1 MDPFLMGN
9 KMKTP
14 SLFLALAV
22 VVCCHRVPAQWV
34 LTSAPYGG
42 DITCLLPCPNGS
54 GGTYLYV
61 GTADGNG
68 MGGGVFRSTD
78 NGVSWTA
85 ADTQFPR
92 VAAVSTIAAAPAFAR
107 GMMIFAGTGSG
118 DSPGQGAFVSNNNGK
133 SWTPISQGLPGH
145 HYSPTGFQPILGMAA
160 IPNAQGE
167 GISTIVVAT
176 WNRGVYRSTDNGASW
191 TAACE
196 GLPKSYDATTYDIV
210 NCLTISDTNIFA
222 GTWQHGVFLS
232 TNGGASWTP
241 AGNGLPK
248 NYDYD
253 PIKCLE
259 SHGSNLFAGTFSGAF
274 MSTDNGANWTA
285 ANGGLPYG
293 KYSTT
298 LTPISCLFSTGQTL
312 FAGTPDYGIFRSTSN
327 GTEWTPNNVGLPRK
341 SSDTTSYTPAGCFAS
356 SGQILF
362 AGIGPDV
369 YRSTDNGTTWS
380 AASIA
385 LNNSS
390 CSINAFAASDGN
402 LFAGGAGG
410 LDRSTDNGQK
420 WTPVTQ
426 RFSSFFVHAL
436 ATVGKNL
443 FLGRDQ
449 DLGGFGT
456 SLPLSPKR
464 HGVFLSTDNGM
475 TWTST
480 NNTGLYLQVYAF
492 VVANSTLLAG
502 TSHGVFATTNNG
514 ATWQRVNAGLTDTV
528 INALATRPNVRGMIT
543 FAGTSQ
549 KGIFRSHASG
559 NVWTAVNVGLTDTSI
574 TALAV
579 SESYDDIVFAGTA
592 HGLFRS
598 MNLGAN
604 WTPANHGLTDTNI
617 TCLLVNGSNVFAGT
631 YEGGVFLSTN
641 NGASWTSFNSGLP
654 PGTTIASL
662 GVAGTN
668 LLVGSWGCVWR
679 RPLADITTS
688 IVPQATAF
696 LHAFSLS
703 QNYPNPFN
711 PSTTIRYGLPAR
723 SLVTLAVFNTLGQ
736 QVAILQN
743 GEQDAG
749 YHEVKFDASGLSSGV
764 YFYRLQAGGFVET
777 RKFVLIK

>member
-1 MDPFLMGN
+1 
-9 KMKTP
+9 MKTP
-14 SLFLALAV
+14 PLFLALAV
-22 VVCCHRVPAQWV
+22 VVCCPRVPAQWV

-92 VAAVSTIAAAPAFAR
+92 VAAVSTIAAAPAFTR

-118 DSPGQGAFVSNNNGK
+118 DSPGHGAFVSNNNGK

-145 HYSPTGFQPILGMAA
+145 HYSPTGYQPILGMAV
-160 IPNAQGE
+160 IPNAQWD

-191 TAACE
+191 AAACE
-196 GLPKSYDATTYDIV
+196 GLPRSYDATTYDIV
-210 NCLTISDTNIFA
+210 NCLTVSDANIFA

-232 TNGGASWTP
+232 TDSGASWTP

-248 NYDYD
+248 NYSYV
-253 PIKCLE
+253 PINCLE
-259 SHGSNLFAGTFSGAF
+259 SHGSNLFAGTFSGIF

-312 FAGTPDYGIFRSTSN
+312 FAGTPDYGIFRSTNN
-327 GTEWTPNNVGLPRK
+327 GKEWTPNNAGLPRK
-341 SSDTTSYTPAGCFAS
+341 SSDTASYTPAGCFAS
-356 SGQILF
+356 SGQNLF

-380 AASIA
+380 EASIA
-385 LNNSS
+385 LNNTS
-390 CSINAFAASDGN
+390 CSINAFAITDGN

-410 LDRSTDNGQK
+410 LDRSTDNGQT
-420 WTPVTQ
+420 WTPITRQ
-426 RFSSFFVHAL
+426 LSSFFARAL
-436 ATVGKNL
+436 VTVGKSL
-443 FLGRDQ
+443 FLGRDFS
-449 DLGGFGT
+449 LAGFGT
-456 SLPLSPKR
+456 RIPLFPEAY
-464 HGVFLSTDNGM
+464 GVSLSTDNGI

-480 NNTGLYLQVYAF
+480 NNTGLYLQVHAF
-492 VVANSTLLAG
+492 VAADPWLLAG
-502 TSHGVFATTNNG
+502 TSHGFVATRNYGT
-514 ATWQRVNAGLTDTV
+514 TWERINTGLTDTV
-528 INALATRPNVRGMIT
+528 INALAMKPYARGMVL

-549 KGIFRSHASG
+549 RGIFRSHPHG
-559 NVWTAVNVGLTDTSI
+559 NDWTAANVGLTDTSI

-604 WTPANHGLTDTNI
+604 WTPANDGLTDTNI
-617 TCLLVNGSNVFAGT
+617 SCLLVNGSNAFAGT
-631 YEGGVFLSTN
+631 HEGGVFLSRN

-668 LLVGSWGCVWR
+668 LLAGSWGCVWR

-688 IVPQATAF
+688 IAPQATEF
-696 LHAFSLS
+696 PHAFSLS

-711 PSTTIRYGLPAR
+711 PSTTIHYGLPER
-723 SLVTLAVFNTLGQ
+723 SHVSLAVYNTLGQ
-736 QVAILQN
+736 QVTVLQE
-743 GEQDAG
+743 GEQEAG
-749 YHEVKFDASGLSSGV
+749 YHDVKFDASTLPSGV
-764 YFYRLQAGGFVET
+764 YFYRLQAGIYGET
-777 RKFVLIK
+777 RRLCLVR